1 MVNQQTSHTIVHKF
15 QVTLTRCDDGSR
27 DWRYQASVPGLSGC
41 TVHADSKAEA
51 LRRIRRA
58 IDVWLNLADREVGP
72 EGPEVEDFVD

>member
-15 QVTLTRCDDGSR
+15 QVTLTRCDDRSR
-27 DWRYQASVPGLSGC
+27 DWRYKACCRGLSGC
-41 TVHADSKAEA
+41 TVHADSKAED

-58 IDVWLNLADREVGP
+58 IDVWLDLADREVGP